1 MPDDPAR
8 RTALL
13 RGAALAFA
21 LFCAVAAAALM
32 AQSAAEDGWQ
42 IWDGVRVGLILVTT
56 AWLAWGAVQAF
67 VGVPPRRA
75 ALPRPLA
82 GPGHAPTVMLV
93 PICNEDA
100 DAVMARIAAM
110 DASMRAAGLN
120 VHIAVLS
127 DTRDGPALLREQA
140 AFARLH
146 ADTGGGGRLFYRN
159 RTDNRGRKAGNIEDF
174 VRRHGGAYEF
184 AVILDADSLIEGETV
199 SALIARMEAEPDLGL
214 LQTLPMIVGARSLF
228 GRAMQFAAR
237 FHSPVFARGLAR
249 LQGRAGPFWGHN
261 AIVRV
266 RALAECCALPEL
278 TGPPPFGGTI
288 LSHDYVE
295 AALLAR
301 GGWRVAVDETLPGSF
316 EEGPDT
322 LLAHAKRD
330 RRWCQGNLQH
340 TRLLGAPGL
349 LGWSRFVFAQGI
361 LSYLVSILWGAFLVA
376 SVVAT
381 VTAPPPNYF
390 PEPYQLFPAF
400 PNDRTLE
407 IIALAIGIGGLLLLP
422 KAAILAEAIGT
433 GRARGFGGRARAA
446 RSVLAEIALS
456 SLIAPVLLMYQSRAV
471 LEVLMGRDGGWP
483 ANQRGEGRIS
493 LAEGWRAGRWITL
506 FGMLG
511 LTAVLWIASNLV
523 IWLLPVALPMI
534 AAPLILAWTSRPAP
548 QGIFTV
554 PDDLATAPVVQAFRA
569 ELARRADQGDGRPGG
584 EAEGVAA

>member
-1 MPDDPAR
+1 MAEGAAR
-8 RTALL
+8 RTAVL
-13 RGAALAFA
+13 RVASIAFA
-21 LFCAVAAAALM
+21 LLCAIAAAALM
-32 AQSAAEDGWQ
+32 AQSSAEDRWQ
-42 IWDGVRVGLILVTT
+42 VWDGVRVALIFVTT

-67 VGVPPRRA
+67 VGVPPRKPREEPRA
-75 ALPRPLA
+75 VA
-82 GPGHAPTVMLV
+82 GHAPTVMLV

-110 DASMRAAGLN
+110 DASMRTAGLD
-120 VHIAVLS
+120 VHVAVLS
-127 DTRDGPALLREQA
+127 DTRDAAALAREQR
-140 AFARLH
+140 AFARLY
-146 ADTGGGGRLFYRN
+146 AARGGAGRIFYRN

-174 VRRHGGAYEF
+174 VRRHGAAYEF
-184 AVILDADSLIEGETV
+184 AVILDADSLMEGDTV
-199 SALIARMEAEPDLGL
+199 SALIARMQAEPDLGL
-214 LQTLPMIVGARSLF
+214 LQTLPVIVGARSVF

-249 LQGRAGPFWGHN
+249 LQGRTGPFWGHN

-301 GGWRVAVDETLPGSF
+301 GGWRVAVDETLGGSF

-340 TRLLGAPGL
+340 TRLLNAPGL

-361 LSYLVSILWGAFLVA
+361 VSYLVSILWGAFLVA

-381 VTAPPPNYF
+381 VAAPAPDYF
-390 PEPYQLFPAF
+390 PDPYQLFPAF
-400 PNDRTLE
+400 PDDRTRE

-422 KAAILAEAIGT
+422 KVAILAEAIGT
-433 GRARGFGGRARAA
+433 GRAAGFGGGARAA
-446 RSVLAEIALS
+446 GSVLAEVALS

-471 LEVLMGRDGGWP
+471 LEVISGRDGGWP
-483 ANQRGEGRIS
+483 ANQRGEGRID
-493 LAEGWRAGRWITL
+493 LVQGLRAG
-506 FGMLG
+506 
-511 LTAVLWIASNLV
+511 AWIAVFGVLV
-523 IWLLPVALPMI
+523 LAVVAWLAPALTIWLLPVALPMA
-534 AAPLILAWTSRPAP
+534 AAPLILSWTSRPAP
-548 QGIFTV
+548 GGLFAV
-554 PDDLATAPVVQAFRA
+554 PDDAVTAPVVRAFHA
-569 ELARRADQGDGRPGG
+569 ELAQYGDRADGG
-584 EAEGVAA
+584 AKGAAA